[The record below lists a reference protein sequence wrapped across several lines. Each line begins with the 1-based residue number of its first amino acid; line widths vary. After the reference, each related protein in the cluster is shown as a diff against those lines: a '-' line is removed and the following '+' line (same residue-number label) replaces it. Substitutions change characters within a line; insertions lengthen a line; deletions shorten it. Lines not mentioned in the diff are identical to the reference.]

1 MLMQVIDVIEEAHT
15 ASHPVHTHKS
25 YNIQKEAANKAL
37 DEFTQK
43 DGRLSKHL
51 DVFTAELLRNNK
63 GKGWFYGDK
72 VTFVDIYVATFMRA
86 FQGSI
91 KLIGLE
97 DRYTNDDKYA
107 LLREHRKRFEATEVY
122 QNFAKSDRCPKED
135 DTPSF
140 QT

>member
-1 MLMQVIDVIEEAHT
+1 MLAQVIDVIEEAHT
-15 ASHPVHTHKS
+15 ASHPVEAHKS

-37 DEFTQK
+37 DEFTKK

-51 DVFTAELLRNNK
+51 DVLTAELNRNNK

-72 VTFVDIYVATFMRA
+72 VTFIDIYVATFMRA
-86 FQGSI
+86 FGSSVKI
-91 KLIGLE
+91 IGLQ
-97 DRYTNDDKYA
+97 DRYEKDDKYA

-122 QNFAKSDRCPKED
+122 QNFAKSDRFPKED